1 MRRFC
6 AIAVLAVAPT
16 VAMAD
21 NLGGCGWGTK
31 LFDGTDGPVPQ
42 GAAATTNGIFF
53 NQSFGITTGT
63 SGCTQQGKVS
73 SNWKT
78 ALFIDGNKERL
89 ARDMSVGG
97 GETLESLAHL
107 LGVEQPDR
115 AAFDRITKENVARIF
130 PSSRVTGDQIA
141 TNLRDVLA
149 GDAQLSRYTAAF

>member
-1 MRRFC
+1 MKRFC
-6 AIAVLAVAPT
+6 TIAVLAFAPT

-31 LFDGTDGPVPQ
+31 LFDGTQGPVPQ
-42 GAAATTNGIFF
+42 GAAATTNSIFY

-89 ARDMSVGG
+89 ARDMSVGS

-115 AAFDRITKENVARIF
+115 AAFGRIAKENVARIF
-130 PSSRVTGDQIA
+130 PSSRVTADQIA
-141 TNLRDVLA
+141 TNFRDVLA
-149 GDAQLSRYTAAF
+149 TDAQLARYTAAF